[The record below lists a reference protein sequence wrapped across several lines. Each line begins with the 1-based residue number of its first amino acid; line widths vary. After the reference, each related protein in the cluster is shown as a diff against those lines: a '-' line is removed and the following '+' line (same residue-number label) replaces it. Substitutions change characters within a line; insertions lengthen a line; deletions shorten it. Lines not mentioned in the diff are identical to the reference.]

1 MNSIKLKGSEKFTKY
16 DSGYITNSQYTTH
29 ALKDILIRTSNDMRI
44 SYGFSGISNNITLYE
59 MPADEIY
66 DIFIDLNRRII
77 TPKTLPIKAKDK
89 IFFADS
95 KFPSLLL
102 SRLNVDVKRTT
113 KADDANVIVSDCTL
127 SYNDIY
133 QTFRLIDPDKK
144 VITNVYIDYK
154 DTKATFIAK
163 VNLIISQMNK
173 LFGVN
178 LKLYARITESNFDTY
193 EIYQKHS
200 TKFIRTEDFIKYIIP
215 QLPKLNQTECDKVCY
230 MLKSQDEETVSLAL
244 STLVYHNIF
253 DNGIDILS
261 ALINSKCL
269 ELPSNRDSN
278 YIYLLL
284 GQQLSTI
291 KSARHYSVRSKLSF
305 YMNAIN
311 KFLIIPS
318 MSVKEKVIA
327 CLRRDL
333 YNVIVNNYKEELNR
347 LNVTL
352 KFETNDEDGETNNS
366 SSEVEGI

>member
-1 MNSIKLKGSEKFTKY
+1 MNNIKLKGSEKFTKY
-16 DSGYITNSQYTTH
+16 DSIYITNPQYTTH
-29 ALKDILIRTSNDMRI
+29 ALKDILIKTSGSTHI
-44 SYGFSGISNNITLYE
+44 YYEFSGPSNNVTLHE

-133 QTFRLIDPDKK
+133 QKFRLIDPDKK

-154 DTKATFIAK
+154 DTKTTFIAK

-178 LKLYARITESNFDTY
+178 LKPYVRITESNFDTY

-200 TKFIRTEDFIKYIIP
+200 AKFIRTEDFIKYIIP
-215 QLPKLNQTECDKVCY
+215 QLPKLNQTECDNVCY
-230 MLKSQDEETVSLAL
+230 MLKSQNEETVSLAL
-244 STLVYHNIF
+244 STLVYYNIF

-291 KSARHYSVRSKLSF
+291 KLARHYSIRSKLSF

-311 KFLIIPS
+311 KFLISPS
-318 MSVKEKVIA
+318 MSVKEKVIT

-333 YNVIVNNYKEELNR
+333 YNVIVDNYKEELNR

-352 KFETNDEDGETNNS
+352 KFETNDENGETNAS